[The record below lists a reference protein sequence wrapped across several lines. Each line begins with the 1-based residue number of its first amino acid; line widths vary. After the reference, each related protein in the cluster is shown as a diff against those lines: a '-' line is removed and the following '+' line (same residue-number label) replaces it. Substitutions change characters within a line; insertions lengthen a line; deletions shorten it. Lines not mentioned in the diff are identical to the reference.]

1 MLPVWHLGKSPSN
14 MIARRDPIACRADAP
29 RRDSVAALS
38 LSEIGFPSYFRAE
51 GIIHSR
57 NECPLMGTMNFQ
69 LARVPVTQA
78 GILLSILVT
87 AVEYASR
94 HGLALCQPL
103 AGCGGLSGD
112 ALWRGILRRA

>member
-29 RRDSVAALS
+29 RRDSIAALS

-57 NECPLMGTMNFQ
+57 NECPLMGTMNFSACSSPGDTSGNSVVHPSHGSGIR
-69 LARVPVTQA
+69 LTSWA
-78 GILLSILVT
+78 G
-87 AVEYASR
+87 AVSATS
-94 HGLALCQPL
+94 GLWW
-103 AGCGGLSGD
+103 S
-112 ALWRGILRRA
+112 